1 MGGVSSWVQGRKTV
15 ASIAAIALIA
25 GIPLTIAVLHKGF
38 PVSAVN
44 LDTRDVW
51 VTNGEKL
58 LGGRLNHQIDELDA
72 AVAGSSPKLDV
83 LQDGGAYFLTDP
95 AQGTVN
101 RIDPAFVSLV
111 DKIQVPENSQFGY
124 GANTLSVLSPD
135 GRLWVLDAA
144 GRLDFDKTK
153 TKPTAAL
160 GTGARIA
167 VSKSGTTF
175 AVSPEKKALY
185 TVDHPGAA
193 PAKSSFPALEAFQL
207 TAVGDQPV
215 VLDTKANDI
224 VKADGSRFALPAK
237 GVRLQQPSDGGS
249 SVVVAGADGLMTVP
263 LAGGDV
269 TEQASGAKGAQDSS
283 SDVSAPVRLGTC
295 SYGAWS
301 STGRYLY
308 ACDGRKPVSVQIDQS
323 VTGDALEFRV
333 NHGVIALNNLR
344 NGNAWVV
351 SSDMRLVQNWAQVKP
366 NDTTVQ
372 GTAGQ
377 EKPVQQSYADTLA
390 QRSANNRPPVAVND
404 QFGVRPGRTTLLPV
418 LANDSDPD
426 GDILTITDVPT
437 LPPAQGRLD
446 LVEGDRSIQFTPADG
461 SNGTISFRYSISDG
475 RGGTASAQVDA
486 TIRPIDLNAAPVSTR
501 TSNTQ
506 VELGQS
512 ISYNVLN
519 DWIDPDGDDI
529 YLVGAASTSG
539 DSVQF
544 SPDGTI
550 TFLST
555 TGQTGSKE
563 VTFTVSDGRAS
574 ATGSLLVT
582 VKPSGSL
589 DPIAVPDSATA
600 FVGQPV
606 TIKPLANDV
615 SPSGDPL
622 TLVGIATDAGSGLTA
637 TADATRQTVGL
648 VAATE
653 GTYYATYTL
662 GAGAKSTKGLIRVD
676 VSSGA
681 AGDAPPIAVKDVAYL
696 RPGEPVDVPVLD
708 NDVSPVG
715 RVLVLQSV
723 KPADPASGLN
733 IEVLANSI
741 VRITSPTVLPAQA
754 QLSYTVSDGYHTA
767 SAGITVVPIPPL
779 VVHQPPIAVDDVATV
794 RAGDIATVPVLA
806 NDYSPDKEPF
816 TLDPALVKSA
826 DMGNG
831 AAAFVSG
838 KNVRYQAPDQPGQYS
853 VTYGITDKFK
863 QTSTATVTFVVL
875 ARGGANDRAPE
886 PQALTGR
893 AFAGSFVTIDV
904 PLDGID
910 PDGDSV
916 SLAGIA
922 TQPTLGRI
930 SATSSTS
937 FTYDAYPGSAGTD
950 SFTYKVV
957 DTYGKTA
964 TGTVRIGVVKRP
976 DAVQPPI
983 AVNDTVEVKPG
994 KVASVPVL
1002 ANDSDPN
1009 GYTIALAKK
1018 LVSVEAPLKARV
1030 AGQLVLVDAPGRQG
1044 AYLVRYQIGNGQGGV
1059 ATAYIQVIVTP
1070 DAKPV
1075 YPTAVDQVVE
1085 PFAVAGKS
1093 EVKVAVLD
1101 GAVNPSGVATDLKIG
1116 LAGPHADAATVGS
1129 DGTVTVRPGSARMA
1143 ISYTL
1148 TDPSTG
1154 LAGEAFIVVPPKGD
1168 ASAPPHLK
1176 NALPEQIVATGATKS
1191 WNLSDIVDV
1200 PSGRP
1205 IKITGAAGVT
1215 ATNASVPGYVDSHTI
1230 QFAPKAGY
1238 RGPASVTFEV
1248 NDGRDPGQ
1256 SKDRVTALV
1265 LPITVGDPDQADVPP
1280 TFTPPN
1286 VTVQPGEAP
1295 VTVDLRASSYHPNP
1309 AVLNRLTYSG
1319 FSGSTSAIT
1328 ATPSGSTLSVAAPLG
1343 ALPGT
1348 STVIRFT
1355 VTSGALSIPGSVN
1368 VKVVSSSRPLAT
1380 QKNPPQTSDLK
1391 RGMSYTLA
1399 GASGDQ
1405 YWVNPFPGTP
1415 LVITDAKASSA
1426 PAGVTV
1432 GHTANSIT
1440 VTATSGAS
1448 IGSVNVVYHLQDATK
1463 DPNRT
1468 ASTIG
1473 QYQVTI
1479 HDVPATM
1486 AAPGALQSDTSDS
1499 SVKVSFSPPANN
1511 GKAITQYKVT
1521 AKSGGG
1527 GPWTFTSAGKHQL
1540 SGLTN
1545 GTGYSFVVQAE
1556 NADGWSAE
1564 SPVSNTVTPYGTPA
1578 RPTGLTIANNS
1589 TYAPSTFTLSWD
1601 ALTGQAT
1608 GGGAVDYEYTF
1619 DGSPWTNV
1627 GSRTTVTTGQRGA
1640 GTYSFWVR
1648 AVNRGSGQTGPQAN
1662 SASRTITDPPQPS
1675 PSAAVVKGAPV
1686 QGMHYLCGSY
1696 ANAPAGTYTVTGLL
1710 NGSSTWANGTSRTV
1724 SISNSGTVCLDAWL
1738 GKRNGDTIQ
1747 MRFSGPKTFTGTTN
1761 NWDTLPVT
1769 SNHY

>member
-1 MGGVSSWVQGRKTV
+1 MNGVSSWLRGRKTI

-72 AVAGSSPKLDV
+72 AVSGSSPKLDV

-111 DKIQVPENSQFGY
+111 DKIQVPENSQLGY

-135 GRLWVLDAA
+135 GKLWVLDAA

-153 TKPTAAL
+153 TRPTAAL
-160 GTGARIA
+160 GKGARIA
-167 VSKSGTTF
+167 VSKSGKTF
-175 AVSPEKKALY
+175 AVSPEQKALY
-185 TVDHPGAA
+185 TVDHPGAG
-193 PAKSSFPALEAFQL
+193 PAKASFPAPEAFQL

-215 VLDTKANDI
+215 VLDTKANDV
-224 VKADGSRFALPAK
+224 VKADGSTVALSSK
-237 GVRLQQPSDGGS
+237 GVRLQQPSDASS
-249 SVVVAGADGLMTVP
+249 SVVVASAAGLMTVP
-263 LAGGDV
+263 LSGGDV
-269 TEQASGAKGAQDSS
+269 TEQASGAKGARDASS
-283 SDVSAPVRLGTC
+283 TVSGVSAPVRLGTC

-308 ACDGRKPVSVQIDQS
+308 ACDGQKPVSVQIDQP
-323 VTGDALEFRV
+323 VKGDALEFRV

-344 NGNAWVV
+344 DGNAWVV
-351 SSDMRLVQNWAQVKP
+351 SSNMRLVQNWAQVKP
-366 NDTTVQ
+366 NDTTTQ

-390 QRSANNRPPVAVND
+390 QRSAQNRPPIAVND
-404 QFGVRPGRTTLLPV
+404 EFGVRPARTTLLPV

-475 RGGTASAQVDA
+475 RGGTASAQVNA
-486 TIRPIDLNAAPVSTR
+486 TIRPIDQNVAPVATR

-544 SPDGTI
+544 GPDGSI

-582 VKPSGSL
+582 VKPPGSL
-589 DPIAVPDSATA
+589 DPIAVPDSAAT

-606 TIKPLANDV
+606 TIKPLANDS

-637 TADATRQTVGL
+637 TADATRQTVSL

-715 RVLVLQSV
+715 RVLVVQSV

-806 NDYSPDKEPF
+806 NDYSPDKESF
-816 TLDPALVKSA
+816 TLNPALVKTA
-826 DMGNG
+826 DAGNG
-831 AAAFVSG
+831 AAAFISG

-853 VTYGITDKFK
+853 VTYGISDKYK

-875 ARGGANDRAPE
+875 ARDGANDRAPQ

-916 SLAGIA
+916 SLVGIDA
-922 TQPTLGRI
+922 QPTLGRI
-930 SATSSTS
+930 SESSSTS
-937 FTYDAYPGSAGTD
+937 FTYDAFPGSSGTD

-957 DTYGKTA
+957 DTFGKTA
-964 TGTVRIGVVKRP
+964 IGTVRIGVVRRP
-976 DAVQPPI
+976 DAIQPPI

-994 KVASVPVL
+994 KIASVPVL
-1002 ANDSDPN
+1002 TNDSDPN

-1030 AGQLVLVDAPGRQG
+1030 AGQLVLVTAPDQQG

-1059 ATAYIQVIVTP
+1059 ATAYVQVIVTP

-1075 YPTAVDQVVE
+1075 YPTAVDHVVE

-1116 LAGPHADAATVGS
+1116 LAGAHADAATVGS
-1129 DGTVTVRPGSARMA
+1129 DGTVTVRPGNARMA
-1143 ISYTL
+1143 ITYTL
-1148 TDPSTG
+1148 
-1154 LAGEAFIVVPPKGD
+1154 
-1168 ASAPPHLK
+1168 
-1176 NALPEQIVATGATKS
+1176 
-1191 WNLSDIVDV
+1191 
-1200 PSGRP
+1200 
-1205 IKITGAAGVT
+1205 
-1215 ATNASVPGYVDSHTI
+1215 
-1230 QFAPKAGY
+1230 
-1238 RGPASVTFEV
+1238 
-1248 NDGRDPGQ
+1248 
-1256 SKDRVTALV
+1256 
-1265 LPITVGDPDQADVPP
+1265 
-1280 TFTPPN
+1280 
-1286 VTVQPGEAP
+1286 
-1295 VTVDLRASSYHPNP
+1295 
-1309 AVLNRLTYSG
+1309 
-1319 FSGSTSAIT
+1319 
-1328 ATPSGSTLSVAAPLG
+1328 
-1343 ALPGT
+1343 
-1348 STVIRFT
+1348 
-1355 VTSGALSIPGSVN
+1355 
-1368 VKVVSSSRPLAT
+1368 
-1380 QKNPPQTSDLK
+1380 
-1391 RGMSYTLA
+1391 
-1399 GASGDQ
+1399 
-1405 YWVNPFPGTP
+1405 
-1415 LVITDAKASSA
+1415 
-1426 PAGVTV
+1426 
-1432 GHTANSIT
+1432 
-1440 VTATSGAS
+1440 
-1448 IGSVNVVYHLQDATK
+1448 
-1463 DPNRT
+1463 
-1468 ASTIG
+1468 
-1473 QYQVTI
+1473 
-1479 HDVPATM
+1479 
-1486 AAPGALQSDTSDS
+1486 
-1499 SVKVSFSPPANN
+1499 
-1511 GKAITQYKVT
+1511 
-1521 AKSGGG
+1521 
-1527 GPWTFTSAGKHQL
+1527 
-1540 SGLTN
+1540 
-1545 GTGYSFVVQAE
+1545 
-1556 NADGWSAE
+1556 
-1564 SPVSNTVTPYGTPA
+1564 
-1578 RPTGLTIANNS
+1578 
-1589 TYAPSTFTLSWD
+1589 
-1601 ALTGQAT
+1601 
-1608 GGGAVDYEYTF
+1608 
-1619 DGSPWTNV
+1619 
-1627 GSRTTVTTGQRGA
+1627 
-1640 GTYSFWVR
+1640 
-1648 AVNRGSGQTGPQAN
+1648 
-1662 SASRTITDPPQPS
+1662 
-1675 PSAAVVKGAPV
+1675 
-1686 QGMHYLCGSY
+1686 
-1696 ANAPAGTYTVTGLL
+1696 
-1710 NGSSTWANGTSRTV
+1710 
-1724 SISNSGTVCLDAWL
+1724 
-1738 GKRNGDTIQ
+1738 
-1747 MRFSGPKTFTGTTN
+1747 
-1761 NWDTLPVT
+1761 
-1769 SNHY
+1769 